1 MEREDRNNKNK
12 VYNSFRGS
20 LHIGMGG
27 IYLAIGASVI
37 YFKSF
42 GVMELNDLTAYAIG
56 GVLLLYGAFR
66 VWRGW
71 MDLKQRRR

>member
-1 MEREDRNNKNK
+1 MEREERNKK
-12 VYNSFRGS
+12 SSVYTGFRGS

-27 IYLAIGASVI
+27 IYLAIGISVI

-42 GVMELNDLTAYAIG
+42 GVMELNDLTAYVIG
-56 GVLLLYGAFR
+56 AVLLLYGAFR

-71 MDLKQRRR
+71 TDLKQRRR